1 MQTLV
6 THDKPHRGRAPLRRG
21 RLLAPAA
28 ALFAGALLT
37 SCTSDAPPDSPA
49 AASRSAGSDE
59 GGDKPSK
66 FFEQDEYERQLKL
79 GEQTPQGPDGKPWE
93 QMLEPEMTDTA
104 RYEKKGSGGTH
115 LCFSNA
121 GVFNPWRQVGLKNMK
136 AEVKLHEEISDFTVL
151 DAQGKDDKQ
160 ISDIQEL
167 AGNKDCDALIVS
179 PNTTATLTPAVKEAC
194 GKLPVI
200 VFDRGVETDC
210 AVTFVNPIG
219 GYGYGAVAADFL
231 VDKVKPKGK
240 ILALRISPGVDVLET
255 RWSAAKLAF
264 DKSELEVVDAK
275 FTDGDPAKTKS
286 IVADAISR
294 HGSVDGVWMDS
305 GATAVAAVE
314 AFEDAGVDVPPI
326 TGEDQQDFLQAWKD
340 KKLTAIAPTYP
351 TFQWRTPVIAALR
364 ILDGKEVPKEWKLP
378 QPTITRAN
386 LDEYLQEGMPPL
398 HYAMCGCQKMP
409 GFPGD
414 WGGKK

>member
-1 MQTLV
+1 MIRRRTLASAAV
-6 THDKPHRGRAPLRRG
+6 
-21 RLLAPAA
+21 LLT
-28 ALFAGALLT
+28 GALLT
-37 SCTSDAPPDSPA
+37 SCSSDTPPDAPG
-49 AASRSAGSDE
+49 AASVSKE
-59 GGDKPSK
+59 PGGDKPSK
-66 FFEQDEYERQLKL
+66 FFEQAEYERQLML
-79 GEQTPQGPDGKPWE
+79 SEETPKGPAGKPWE
-93 QMLEPEMTDTA
+93 QMLEPRMTSTA
-104 RYEKKGSGGTH
+104 QYEKKGSDGTH

-121 GVFNPWRQVGLKNMK
+121 GVFNPWRQVGLKSMK
-136 AEVKLHEEISDFTVL
+136 AEVKLHKEISDFTVL

-179 PNTTATLTPAVKEAC
+179 PNTTATLTPAVQQAC

-231 VDKVKPKGK
+231 VDEVEPEGK

-264 DKSELEVVDAK
+264 DKSELDVADVK

-294 HGSVDGVWMDS
+294 HGSIDGVWMDS

-364 ILDGKEVPKEWKLP
+364 VLDGEPVPKEWKLP
-378 QPTITRAN
+378 QPTVTQDN
-386 LDEYLQEGMPPL
+386 LDEYLQDGMPPL
-398 HYAMCGCQKMP
+398 HYAMCGCQQLP

>member
-1 MQTLV
+1 MDPRTVRRPMLASAAV
-6 THDKPHRGRAPLRRG
+6 LLSGVLLAACSSDTPLD
-21 RLLAPAA
+21 APAA
-28 ALFAGALLT
+28 A
-37 SCTSDAPPDSPA
+37 S
-49 AASRSAGSDE
+49 GSTDTDT

-66 FFEQDEYERQLKL
+66 FFERSEYKRQLAL
-79 GEQTPQGPDGKPWE
+79 ARETPRGPAGKPWE
-93 QMLEPEMTDTA
+93 QMLEPQMTSTA
-104 RYEKKGSGGTH
+104 QYEKNGKGGVH

-121 GVFNPWRQVGLKNMK
+121 GVFNPWRQVGLKTMK
-136 AEVKLHEEISDFTVL
+136 AEVKLHGNISDFTVL

-231 VDKVKPKGK
+231 VDEVEPKGK

-264 DKSELEVVDAK
+264 DRSRLDVADVK

-294 HGSVDGVWMDS
+294 HGSIDGVWMDS

-326 TGEDQQDFLQAWKD
+326 TGEDQQDFLEAWKD

-364 ILDGKEVPKEWKLP
+364 VLGGKPVPKEWKLP
-378 QPTITRAN
+378 QPTVTQAN
-386 LDEYLQEGMPPL
+386 LDEYLRDGMPPL
-398 HYAMCGCQKMP
+398 HYAMCGCQKLP
-409 GFPGD
+409 GYPGD
-414 WGGKK
+414 WGGEK

>member
-1 MQTLV
+1 MSR
-6 THDKPHRGRAPLRRG
+6 HRPLLPG
-21 RLLAPAA
+21 AAVLLAA
-28 ALFAGALLT
+28 ALLT
-37 SCTSDAPPDSPA
+37 SCTSDAPPDGPAGASPS
-49 AASRSAGSDE
+49 ASGAGD
-59 GGDKPSK
+59 GKQSK
-66 FFEQDEYERQLKL
+66 FFQQAEYERQLELAKA
-79 GEQTPQGPDGKPWE
+79 TPQGPDGKPWE
-93 QMLEPEMTDTA
+93 QMIEPKMADTA
-104 RYEKKGSGGTH
+104 AYKKKGSGGIH

-136 AEVKLHEEISDFTVL
+136 AEVKLHDEIEEFTVL

-167 AGNKDCDALIVS
+167 TGRGCDALIVS

-210 AVTFVNPIG
+210 AVTFINPIG

-231 VDKVKPKGK
+231 VDKVEPKGK
-240 ILALRISPGVDVLET
+240 ILALRISPGVDVLEN
-255 RWSAAKLAF
+255 RWSAAKVAF
-264 DKSELEVVDAK
+264 DKSELDVVDVK
-275 FTDGDPAKTKS
+275 FTEGDTAKTKS
-286 IVADAISR
+286 VVADALSR
-294 HGSVDGVWMDS
+294 HGSIDGVWMDS

-340 KKLTAIAPTYP
+340 KKLTAVAPTYP

-364 ILDGKEVPKEWKLP
+364 VLAGKQVPEEWKLP
-378 QPTITRAN
+378 QPTVTQDN
-386 LDEYLQEGMPPL
+386 LDDYLKDGMPPL
-398 HYAMCGCQKMP
+398 HYAMCGCEKLP
-409 GFPGD
+409 GFPKD
-414 WGGKK
+414 WGGRK

>member
-1 MQTLV
+1 MN
-6 THDKPHRGRAPLRRG
+6 RR
-21 RLLAPAA
+21 RLLVPAA
-28 ALFAGALLT
+28 ALCAGALLA
-37 SCTSDAPPDSPA
+37 SCSSDAPPDSPA
-49 AASRSAGSDE
+49 GASKSADTSD
-59 GGDKPSK
+59 GKDSK
-66 FFEQDEYERQLKL
+66 FFEQAEYDRQMKL
-79 GEQTPQGPDGKPWE
+79 MDTEPEGPDAKPWE

-104 RYEKKGSGGTH
+104 EYKKKGSGGTH

-121 GVFNPWRQVGLKNMK
+121 GVFNPWRQVGLKTMK
-136 AEVKLHEEISDFTVL
+136 AEVKQHKEITKFTEL

-167 AGNKDCDALIVS
+167 TGKGCDALIVS

-194 GKLPVI
+194 GKVPVI

-219 GYGYGAVAADFL
+219 GYAYGAVAADFL

-240 ILALRISPGVDVLET
+240 ILALRISPGVDVLEN
-255 RWSAAKLAF
+255 RWSAAKVAF
-264 DKSELEVVDAK
+264 DKSELDVVDVK
-275 FTDGDPAKTKS
+275 FTDGDTSKAKS

-294 HGSVDGVWMDS
+294 HGQIDGVWMDS

-326 TGEDQQDFLQAWKD
+326 TGEDQQDFLEAWKD
-340 KKLTAIAPTYP
+340 KKLTAIAPAYP

-364 ILDGKEVPKEWKLP
+364 ILDGKQVPKEWKLP
-378 QPTITRAN
+378 QPTVTQDT
-386 LDEYLQEGMPPL
+386 LDTYLEDGMPPL
-398 HYAMCGCQKMP
+398 HYAMCGCDKMP
-409 GFPGD
+409 GFPEA

>member
-1 MQTLV
+1 MNRRRTLASAAV
-6 THDKPHRGRAPLRRG
+6 
-21 RLLAPAA
+21 LLTGALLASCSSDLPADAPAA
-28 ALFAGALLT
+28 AG
-37 SCTSDAPPDSPA
+37 
-49 AASRSAGSDE
+49 GSTE
-59 GGDKPSK
+59 SGGDKPSK
-66 FFEQDEYERQLKL
+66 FFERAEYKKQLTL
-79 GEQTPQGPDGKPWE
+79 ARETPKGPAGKPWE
-93 QMLEPEMTDTA
+93 QMLEPQMTSTA
-104 RYEKKGSGGTH
+104 QYAKKGSGGVH

-136 AEVKLHEEISDFTVL
+136 AEVELHKEISDFTVL

-194 GKLPVI
+194 DKLPVV

-231 VDKVKPKGK
+231 VDKVEPKGK

-264 DKSELEVVDAK
+264 DKSELDVAEVK

-286 IVADAISR
+286 VVADAIAR
-294 HGSVDGVWMDS
+294 HGSIDGLWMDS

-326 TGEDQQDFLQAWKD
+326 TGEDQQDFLEAWKE

-364 ILDGKEVPKEWKLP
+364 VLDGKPVPKEWKLP
-378 QPTITRAN
+378 QPTVTQDN
-386 LDEYLQEGMPPL
+386 LDAYLRDGMPPL
-398 HYAMCGCQKMP
+398 HYAMCGCQKLP
-409 GFPGD
+409 GFPEN